1 MFTIMA
7 KHNFF
12 LPFIAYKMNLRRHEH
27 DIVNRLF
34 YEAGM
39 DHLCSFSPWYR
50 MLSQSRRFQTFVI
63 TL

>member
-39 DHLCSFSPWYR
+39 ECVHFRHGIVC
-50 MLSQSRRFQTFVI
+50 
-63 TL
+63 

>member
-39 DHLCSFSPWYR
+39 DHLCS
-50 MLSQSRRFQTFVI
+50 L
-63 TL
+63 